1 MPFIKNDLRINRKGR
16 PKGIQN
22 KTSSELKEMLQSIF
36 EFNVQVINE
45 NLNYLTLTD
54 RINFNKILLPYL
66 LPRLNNVS
74 ISSQEILSDEEKEL
88 QSIKNSI
95 ENLSYEELKSLV
107 GNFD

>member
-1 MPFIKNDLRINRKGR
+1 MPFVKNDLRINRNGR

-36 EFNVQVINE
+36 EFNVQVIND
-45 NLNYLTLTD
+45 NLNHLTLTD

-74 ISSQEILSDEEKEL
+74 ISSQELLSEEEKEL
-88 QSIKNSI
+88 QTIKNSI
-95 ENLSYEELKSLV
+95 ENLSYDELKSLV
-107 GNFD
+107 SNFD